1 MTSAPASESD
11 IVAAATAYYSKQME
25 ALQVARET
33 GDRVTEDN
41 IMYNLRKE
49 HMTGCIAKHIMNAAE
64 SVAEAEKKYE
74 EAIDDL
80 GLAKSMLRYLCSI
93 HHDAF
98 N

>member
-64 SVAEAEKKYE
+64 SVVEAEKKYE
-74 EAIDDL
+74 EAIDEFDQ
-80 GLAKSMLRYLCSI
+80 AKGMLKYLCSV
-93 HHDAF
+93 HRDAF
-98 N
+98 D